1 MSPFIVVN
9 PRPPKWAPYGS
20 GVNEITIKEES
31 IDSSGALSVV
41 YAATDEL
48 IRRYGGQGD
57 EHLTFDDLRSPNG
70 FFLVARIEGHL
81 VGGVGVRSISEPSQH
96 VGEVKRLWVRPDLR
110 RGGIAKSLMNE
121 IEIHAKQK
129 GYARLFLET
138 GPAQPEAIAF
148 YEATGWLSVSEFPPD
163 AFSHPIASRFVK
175 DL

>member
-1 MSPFIVVN
+1 VSKV
-9 PRPPKWAPYGS
+9 
-20 GVNEITIKEES
+20 TIKEES
-31 IDSSGALSVV
+31 IESSGALSVV

-48 IRRYGGQGD
+48 IRRYGGPGD

-70 FFLVARIEGHL
+70 FFLVARVEGHL
-81 VGGVGVRSISEPSQH
+81 VGGVGVR
-96 VGEVKRLWVRPDLR
+96 WVRPDLR

>member
-1 MSPFIVVN
+1 MD
-9 PRPPKWAPYGS
+9 
-20 GVNEITIKEES
+20 ELTIKEES

-41 YAATDEL
+41 YAASDEL

-57 EHLTFDDLRSPNG
+57 DHFTINDLRSPNG

-81 VGGVGVRSISEPSQH
+81 VGGVGVRAISDPSQH
-96 VGEVKRLWVRPDLR
+96 VGEVKRLWVRPDLH

-148 YEATGWLSVSEFPPD
+148 YGATGWLSVSEFPAD
-163 AFSHPIASRFVK
+163 AFSHAIASRYVK